1 MRRILLAGVAVVVT
15 ACGVQEMFTGDAG
28 AVARTATAELRR
40 DTLAAIMV
48 GGKNVPLEREMVE
61 RWAFRWVEFS
71 LFAERL
77 AAGDSL
83 LDSAT
88 VIAAMWPEANQW
100 LVNAFHE
107 QLANERVHVDS
118 AVVDSAYAV
127 GDHRLIQ
134 HILIRTTPDMSPP
147 ARTTAER
154 RAEAIRAR
162 LAAGGSWEAENEQSD
177 DPVAK
182 QEGGSLGVIV
192 RGQRPKAFDD
202 AAFALAPGELSRPV
216 ATQYGLHIIRRPPLD
231 EVRDAY
237 TAAVTEILTARM
249 REDYLGE
256 LDTLRNL
263 RVRSNGPALMRE
275 AAQAPLRTY
284 QSPRVIGTYRG
295 GEFTTADFVHW
306 LQALRSDVA
315 QSVPGASDDQLEELA
330 RSLIRNETLIREAR
344 EAGMVLTA
352 DDMRDLRERLRE
364 EIDRVTST
372 VGLDS
377 AMAGLPTVEERQAA
391 GEAAIR
397 DYFHRISGRLSTVV
411 VVPPFLAE
419 MLRSTMEW
427 DVSQPG
433 VDQTLELATR
443 LREER
448 LEPEGVAPQTPAPQT
463 PVPDTTGGSGAR

>member
-147 ARTTAER
+147 ARTR
-154 RAEAIRAR
+154 RG
-162 LAAGGSWEAENEQSD
+162 LPG
-177 DPVAK
+177 P
-182 QEGGSLGVIV
+182 
-192 RGQRPKAFDD
+192 
-202 AAFALAPGELSRPV
+202 APGTALSRK
-216 ATQYGLHIIRRPPLD
+216 L
-231 EVRDAY
+231 
-237 TAAVTEILTARM
+237 
-249 REDYLGE
+249 
-256 LDTLRNL
+256 
-263 RVRSNGPALMRE
+263 
-275 AAQAPLRTY
+275 LRTL
-284 QSPRVIGTYRG
+284 PNVRNR
-295 GEFTTADFVHW
+295 
-306 LQALRSDVA
+306 
-315 QSVPGASDDQLEELA
+315 LEYK
-330 RSLIRNETLIREAR
+330 SLFWTCR
-344 EAGMVLTA
+344 
-352 DDMRDLRERLRE
+352 RERLSVRRPATALGTLRGEHHGGAKE
-364 EIDRVTST
+364 EN
-372 VGLDS
+372 
-377 AMAGLPTVEERQAA
+377 
-391 GEAAIR
+391 
-397 DYFHRISGRLSTVV
+397 
-411 VVPPFLAE
+411 
-419 MLRSTMEW
+419 
-427 DVSQPG
+427 
-433 VDQTLELATR
+433 
-443 LREER
+443 
-448 LEPEGVAPQTPAPQT
+448 VAVAHTPAESPMEGGQSAHVHL
-463 PVPDTTGGSGAR
+463 PAVP